1 MFLRFFVDKPIAIKK
16 HTENTMYK
24 VLASKIN
31 PNKKINTMPIIKRT
45 NWRDIPSRKKTK
57 KNDENTKA
65 VPKSPWIKINN
76 EGNAITIKTYIKFFK
91 DFKFKL
97 YESKIFANN
106 NAVENLENS
115 DGWNLKPK
123 TENQDLDEETS
134 TPTNKTTIKSRMDK
148 IYNGAAKL

>member
-24 VLASKIN
+24 ILGSKIN
-31 PNKKINTMPIIKRT
+31 PNKKINTMPTIKRT
-45 NWRDIPSRKKTK
+45 NLRDIPSRKKTK

-76 EGNAITIKTYIKFFK
+76 EGNAITIETYIKFFK

-123 TENQDLDEETS
+123 TENQDLDAETS

-148 IYNGAAKL
+148 IYRGTAKL